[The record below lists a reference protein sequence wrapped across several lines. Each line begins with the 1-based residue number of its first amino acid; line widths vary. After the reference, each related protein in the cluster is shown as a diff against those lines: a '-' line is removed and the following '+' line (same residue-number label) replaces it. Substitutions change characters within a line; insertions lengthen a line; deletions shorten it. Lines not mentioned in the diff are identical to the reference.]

1 MGKSPG
7 KWIKSVLFGKK
18 TARSNS
24 TKGRSASK
32 AAIDKGYT
40 AAKGTTALP
49 ENSPVISEPVLV
61 STDSNG
67 INRELEKGNSSSLG
81 SDTSVTLPN
90 SQGAVNQGAAGPV
103 ASNDPEKVRE
113 EQAAIKAQAVFRGF
127 LARRAFRALKGI
139 IRLQALVRGHL
150 VRRQAAVTLH
160 SILGIIKLQ
169 ALVRGQKVISSGL
182 GLEVNTMFHQG
193 KAVVPNRLDYR
204 KGKLYSNSF
213 VCKLLSSLLVVMP
226 LQIQYDQGEPN
237 SVFSWMER
245 WTFSCF
251 WKPPSQPKKILDLKS
266 QVKRAGY
273 AMETESGRPKRSVR
287 RSSSANV
294 DTGTSN
300 ITSEPEKPK
309 RNPRKVI
316 SSTDSVQDH
325 PQSELEKVKRNLR
338 KVSSSYAE
346 ASSDRSEVVIDAQP
360 RKVKKV
366 TDSPSDTIEQGVDD
380 SSEKMKEIVLSP
392 EPKPEIEIASKSITI
407 EEEPMDLLIDNP
419 PEPSP
424 LPNIENE
431 ESISVMNGDL
441 CDKEEQTCNENQ
453 KTNKRRASFSAKSE
467 YAESGVQNTPK
478 LPSYMQA
485 TESAK
490 AKLRGQN
497 SPRFDSDL
505 AEKNGFTR
513 RHSLPSSTNGKVTSH
528 SPRTQRILQAGKGG
542 IRSDRSLL
550 SSRDGNDKPI
560 QVEWRR

>member
-18 TARSNS
+18 TARSN
-24 TKGRSASK
+24 TTEGRSASK
-32 AAIDKGYT
+32 AAIDKGY
-40 AAKGTTALP
+40 AVAKGTLAST

-61 STDSNG
+61 STHSNG
-67 INRELEKGNSSSLG
+67 INRELEKGNSSGLG
-81 SDTSVTLPN
+81 ADTSVTLPT
-90 SQGAVNQGAAGPV
+90 SQGAENQGTAGPV

-127 LARRAFRALKGI
+127 LARRAFHALKGI

-169 ALVRGQKVISSGL
+169 ALVRGQKVRSSGL
-182 GLEVNTMFHQG
+182 GLEVNTKFHQG
-193 KAVVPNRLDYR
+193 KAVVRNRLDSR
-204 KGKLYSNSF
+204 KGKLYSNTF

-237 SVFSWMER
+237 SVFIWMER
-245 WTFSCF
+245 WTFSRF

-287 RSSSANV
+287 RNSPANV
-294 DTGTSN
+294 DTGSSN

-309 RNPRKVI
+309 RNMRKVA
-316 SSTDSVQDH
+316 SSTDSVLDH

-346 ASSDRSEVVIDAQP
+346 ASSDRSEAVTDAQT
-360 RKVKKV
+360 RNVKKV
-366 TDSPSDTIEQGVDD
+366 ADSPSDTIEQGIAD
-380 SSEKMKEIVLSP
+380 SSEKTKKEIVLSP
-392 EPKPEIEIASKSITI
+392 EPKTEIEIASKSITI
-407 EEEPMDLLIDNP
+407 EEQMDPLVDNPP

-424 LPNIENE
+424 LPNIERE
-431 ESISVMNGDL
+431 ENISVMNGDL
-441 CDKEEQTCNENQ
+441 CVKEEQTCNENQ
-453 KTNKRRASFSAKSE
+453 KTNKRRASFSVKSE
-467 YAESGVQNTPK
+467 YAENGVQNTPK

-490 AKLRGQN
+490 AKLRGQD

-505 AEKNGFTR
+505 PEKNGTTR

-528 SPRTQRILQAGKGG
+528 SPRTHRILQAGKGG
-542 IRSDRSLL
+542 IRSDKSLL
-550 SSRDGNDKPI
+550 SSRDGNDKL
-560 QVEWRR
+560 EWRR